1 MKALI
6 ADDDRASRLLLER
19 AVARWGYEVVSCGD
33 GAAAWRALNAPDAP
47 RLAILDWMM
56 PGMSGPELC
65 QRLRRKPRDDYI
77 YVLLLTARTAQE
89 DILAGLDAGAD
100 DYLVKPFDPLELR
113 ARLSTGRR
121 IIELQTELTA
131 AREALRYSAT
141 RDALTGLWNRAAIL
155 ETLERESA
163 RAAREHTPLGALM
176 ADIDHFKAV
185 NDTLGH
191 AGGDTV
197 LREVAARLTHAI
209 RPYDAVGRYGGEE
222 FLFVLP
228 RCTLSEAAGVAE
240 RVRRSVAAEP
250 IALSR
255 QAVPVTVSLGVAVDR
270 GLRDPEALVRA
281 ADAML
286 YQAKRG
292 GRDRVEQAEEALT
305 AGRAQDVCGAPHRD

>member
-6 ADDDRASRLLLER
+6 ADDDRTSRLLLEG
-19 AVARWGYEVVSCGD
+19 AVARWGYDVVSCND
-33 GAAAWRALNAPDAP
+33 GAAAWRELNVPDAP

-56 PGMSGPELC
+56 PGMTGPELC
-65 QRLRRKPRDDYI
+65 QRLRRKPRDDYV
-77 YVLLLTARTAQE
+77 YVVLLTARTAQE
-89 DILAGLDAGAD
+89 DILEGLEAGAD

-113 ARLSTGRR
+113 ARLATGRR
-121 IIELQTELTA
+121 IIELQAELTA

-163 RAAREHTPLGALM
+163 RAAREHTPLGILI
-176 ADIDHFKAV
+176 ADIDHFKAI
-185 NDTLGH
+185 NDTFGH

-197 LREVAARLTHAI
+197 LREVAARLVHTI
-209 RPYDAVGRYGGEE
+209 RPYDTVGRYGGEE

-228 RCTLSEAAGVAE
+228 SCTLSEAAGVAE

-250 IALSR
+250 FAISH
-255 QAVPVTVSLGVAVDR
+255 QAVPVTMSIGATVDR
-270 GLRDPEALVRA
+270 GLRDPDALVRA

-286 YQAKRG
+286 YRAKRA
-292 GRDRVEQAEEALT
+292 GRNRVEQAEEVLT
-305 AGRAQDVCGAPHRD
+305 AQPAQGACAAPPRD